1 MHILAIDT
9 STDICSVAVLKD
21 EEVLEETSQRVKTGH
36 SGTILNLIDDVLG
49 SSGLNK
55 KDINLIATGLGPG
68 SFTGIRIGIATAK
81 GLAAAINCEIRGVIT
96 LDAVA
101 ANAPKTD
108 KHVMPVLDARK
119 GEIFCAL
126 YDKDRHRLSPQ
137 VNIEPAQV
145 VDMITKPTLFIGNAI
160 ALYDVV
166 FRNSLGSLYQA
177 ADKDL
182 WYPRAS
188 VIGRLALD
196 PAFAVNDINPVYIR
210 ASDAT
215 LLLKGYPLKPDKAF
229 Y

>member
-9 STDICSVAVLKD
+9 STDICSVAVLRD
-21 EEVLEETSQRVKTGH
+21 EELLEETSRKVKAGH
-36 SGTILNLIDDVLG
+36 SGTVLNLIDEVLKN
-49 SSGLNK
+49 SGLNK

-81 GLAAAINCEIRGVIT
+81 GLAAALNCEVRGVVT

-101 ANAPKTD
+101 ANVPKTD
-108 KHVMPVLDARK
+108 RHIMPVLDARK

-137 VNIEPAQV
+137 VNIEPSQV
-145 VDMITKPTLFIGNAI
+145 KDMISGPTLFTGNAI
-160 ALYDVV
+160 ALYDEV
-166 FRNSLGSLYQA
+166 FSNSLGSLYQA

-182 WYPRAS
+182 WYPRAA
-188 VIGRLALD
+188 VIGKLALN
-196 PAFAVNDINPVYIR
+196 PSFAVNDISPVYIR

-215 LLLKGYPLKPDKAF
+215 LLLKRISPES
-229 Y
+229 

>member
-21 EEVLEETSQRVKTGH
+21 GEVIEETSQRVKTGH
-36 SGTILNLIDDVLG
+36 SGTILNLIDDVLK
-49 SSGLNK
+49 SSGLRK

-81 GLAAAINCEIRGVIT
+81 GLAAALNCEVKGICT

-101 ANAPKTD
+101 ANAPETD
-108 KHVMPVLDARK
+108 KHIMPVLDARK

-126 YDKDRHRLSPQ
+126 YDKDRHRISHR
-137 VNIEPAQV
+137 VNIEPSQV
-145 VDMITKPTLFIGNAI
+145 IDIITRPTLFIGNAI
-160 ALYDVV
+160 ALYDEV

-177 ADKDL
+177 AATDL
-182 WYPRAS
+182 WYPKAS
-188 VIGRLALD
+188 VIGKLALD
-196 PAFAVNDINPVYIR
+196 LSFAVNDINPVYIR

-215 LLLKGYPLKPDKAF
+215 LLLKRISPEA
-229 Y
+229 

>member
-1 MHILAIDT
+1 MHILAVDT

-21 EEVLEETSQRVKTGH
+21 GEVLGERSLRVRTGH

-55 KDINLIATGLGPG
+55 KEINLIATGIGPG
-68 SFTGIRIGIATAK
+68 SFTGIRIGISTAK
-81 GLAAAINCEIRGVIT
+81 GLAAALNCKVKGVCT

-101 ANAPKTD
+101 ANAPETG

-126 YDKDRHRLSPQ
+126 YDKDRKRLSPQ

-145 VDMITKPTLFIGNAI
+145 KDMITGPTLFIGNAI
-160 ALYDVV
+160 ALYDNV
-166 FRNSLGSLYQA
+166 FSSSLGSLYQA
-177 ADKDL
+177 AGKDL
-182 WYPRAS
+182 WYPRAA

-196 PAFAVNDINPVYIR
+196 TAFAVNDINPVYIR

-215 LLLKGYPLKPDKAF
+215 LLLKRISPES
-229 Y
+229 